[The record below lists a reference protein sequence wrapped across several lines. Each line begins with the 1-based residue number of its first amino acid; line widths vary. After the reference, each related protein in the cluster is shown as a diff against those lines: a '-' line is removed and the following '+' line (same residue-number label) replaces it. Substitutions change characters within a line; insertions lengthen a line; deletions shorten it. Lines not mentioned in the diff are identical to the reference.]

1 MILLLPLF
9 GKHLEKAE
17 CFAWKPK
24 IINKAKE
31 QMSCLKPNDIFFLI
45 FLSLLKD

>member
-17 CFAWKPK
+17 WRAT
-24 IINKAKE
+24 IIIKAKAKKVMIE
-31 QMSCLKPNDIFFLI
+31 AK
-45 FLSLLKD
+45 